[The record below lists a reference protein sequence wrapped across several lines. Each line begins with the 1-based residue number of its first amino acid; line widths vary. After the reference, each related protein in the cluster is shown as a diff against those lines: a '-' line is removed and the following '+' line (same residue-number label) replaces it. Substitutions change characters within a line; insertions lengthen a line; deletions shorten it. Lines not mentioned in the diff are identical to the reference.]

1 MEILVVIFLIL
12 LVKKT
17 VDLIKYAA
25 NGDTNGVLTQIVT
38 WAIGIGIVY
47 LATWAHWNQVSEGD
61 NWDRLL
67 WGVYLG
73 SAAATVHDFFK
84 ALATAWVPAG
94 LLPPR
99 RPIEPTV

>member
-12 LVKKT
+12 LVKKIM
-17 VDLIKYAA
+17 DFIKYAA
-25 NGDTNGVLTQIVT
+25 NGDANGVVTQLVT
-38 WAIGIGIVY
+38 WAVAIGVVY
-47 LATWAHWNQVSEGD
+47 LATWAHWNQISEGD

-67 WGVYLG
+67 WGFYLG

-84 ALATAWVPAG
+84 ALSAAWVRPG

-99 RPIEPTV
+99 AVEPTV